1 MVMRRRG
8 LWLALATMVLLGAW
22 LYLRP
27 REAAPVRI
35 GVLHSLTGTM
45 AASEKPVVDAL
56 RLAVEQINARGGL
69 LGQRLEIVLAD
80 GRSSPA
86 SFASAAEQ
94 LSSRQHVVALFGC
107 WTSASRKAVL
117 PVIERHKHLLL
128 YPVQYEGLEQSPY
141 ILYAGAAPNQQII
154 PGTRWAMSQFGK
166 RVYLIGSDYVFPRA
180 ANRIIRDV
188 IDGANG
194 SVVGESY
201 VPLGG
206 DRFDAIAADIARL
219 RPDVVLNTIN
229 GSSNR
234 HLLRALES
242 AGLANQ
248 PLLSFS
254 LSEAELQEMGAA
266 RLHAHYLAWNYLHDL
281 PLDDNEAFVA
291 AFRQRFGAGR
301 RISDPMET
309 AYTAVHLWAQAVSEA
324 GSFEPAKVTFA
335 LRQQSYNSP
344 AGIISVDPDNQHLW
358 KPIYIARILPDG
370 RLGIVHAVR
379 HAVRPNPF
387 PEFRT
392 RSEWLTL
399 LNNAIEQRQP

>member
-1 MVMRRRG
+1 M
-8 LWLALATMVLLGAW
+8 
-22 LYLRP
+22 
-27 REAAPVRI
+27 
-35 GVLHSLTGTM
+35 LHSLTGTM

-69 LGQRLEIVLAD
+69 LGHRLEIVLAD

-86 SFASAAEQ
+86 GFASAAEQ
-94 LSSRQHVVALFGC
+94 LISRQHVVALFGC
-107 WTSASRKAVL
+107 WTGPAAKAVL

-128 YPVQYEGLEQSPY
+128 YPVQYEGLEQSPH

-188 IDGANG
+188 IDGVNG

-206 DRFDAIAADIARL
+206 ERFDAIAADIARL

-242 AGLANQ
+242 AGPWPTSRCCRSACRKQAAGN
-248 PLLSFS
+248 
-254 LSEAELQEMGAA
+254 GAA
-266 RLHAHYLAWNYLHDL
+266 TAARHYLAWNYLHDL

-301 RISDPMET
+301 HQRSDGNRLHRRAPVGASGQRGRIVRT
-309 AYTAVHLWAQAVSEA
+309 GQ
-324 GSFEPAKVTFA
+324 VTFA
-335 LRQQSYNSP
+335 LRQQATTAPPGSFRSIGQP
-344 AGIISVDPDNQHLW
+344 APVEADLHRGFS
-358 KPIYIARILPDG
+358 PDG
-370 RLGIVHAVR
+370 RLGIVHVVR
-379 HAVRPNPF
+379 HAVRPIRSLNSA
-387 PEFRT
+387 RT
-392 RSEWLTL
+392 ANWLTL
-399 LNNAIEQRQP
+399 LNNAQSSNVNP